1 MINHSR
7 PRRLSRPFASF
18 VTGLL
23 ALIHSAMAQTAPVTS
38 SAASTAP
45 IPVVLSPF
53 EVNTSKD
60 QGFAATSSLA
70 GGRLATDL
78 RDTPA
83 AYSVIT
89 RELMDALDLRDIE
102 STIGWATSATLNV
115 DNGIQNFFG
124 SPINYQIRGA
134 GQSRPQR
141 NFFPQFNNG
150 DAFNLE
156 RYEIGRGPNAVL
168 FGNGSLGG
176 VLTSTTKRAQ
186 TARPFQNVQASIGS
200 WENYRFTLDVN
211 RPLTEKVAVR
221 VAAVWGDA
229 GGWRYKD
236 FDKRKAAFLTTTF
249 KPVRGM
255 EIRLEGEYG
264 SNSKQV
270 GFSNLNDRLSG
281 WDGTTVYNTPAALAT
296 LPTNSNALG
305 VTRRGANYFVF
316 DPSNPTPT
324 IMNYQNDPATLAGG
338 ASNTTP
344 IAGFVQGSLPAF
356 NTNGAMFLHQINV
369 PTNRFATAIAN
380 SRFRVPS
387 EEFTISPDAPINA
400 QRFKDIQLTLNHK
413 VGNFFFEGAVD
424 INRSHLF
431 INGEQ
436 NRGTA
441 DTFID
446 INRVRPDGSANPNFL
461 QPYGD
466 GQFGR
471 FFRTFAYNNYR
482 AAAAY
487 VLDTRFGN
495 LTANMMGGR
504 NEFTF
509 DNDGRYLSMAQG
521 ADRRTWG
528 FLSSPATQNVRIRRY
543 WNESAR
549 GIPDL
554 SLSTIKYV
562 DPVTGTTSNI
572 QPKWIR
578 DSSRRDIQA
587 HDNAN
592 YDYLLA
598 SLNAKFFKNRLV
610 VLGAVRAD
618 DYYFISRQQRD
629 RGDYPTDWDGLTRY
643 ARPDAPAD
651 YASLTFRSRDAA
663 GNPIGPAKEAA
674 LRPRLAPNN
683 DRDPLYATDR
693 FKDDFNA
700 PAVQGRQITRSTGAV
715 IHLNNWINPSINYAE
730 TFNPPGTIV
739 RIDGRL
745 CDPTVASGTDY
756 GLRMELLQNRLNL
769 NFTYYAIQEV
779 NGIIGADGPNFFNT
793 IYDANVV
800 GDQSAVGRNARG
812 AGALPAQYRDLRSVS
827 GKGFEVEF
835 VANLSKAFRLTGS
848 VSFPKI
854 YESNLNPDVKAYIDK
869 NLPLL
874 KQVVNDAGVLVD
886 ANNVA
891 TVDLSIPINTR
902 SPDATNAAN
911 AYNAAIAFRQNIV
924 DGKRLSQD
932 QPVGNVFAD
941 YTLQSGKLKGL
952 RVGGGVR
959 YRGKQIVGNRGSD
972 TIVNPANPLT
982 AIDDPN
988 VNAYTPV
995 YTPNDYYLVTG
1006 TLAYTWRF
1014 KNRREVQANLVINNL
1029 LNDRGPLYS
1038 SNSFTNAP
1046 VRPKNNDYTSPARE
1060 TVPIAFA
1067 LKQPISY
1074 TLTLTMKL

>member
-1 MINHSR
+1 MRS
-7 PRRLSRPFASF
+7 
-18 VTGLL
+18 LL
-23 ALIHSAMAQTAPVTS
+23 RSALLVFLAFSA
-38 SAASTAP
+38 
-45 IPVVLSPF
+45 
-53 EVNTSKD
+53 
-60 QGFAATSSLA
+60 
-70 GGRLATDL
+70 
-78 RDTPA
+78 
-83 AYSVIT
+83 
-89 RELMDALDLRDIE
+89 
-102 STIGWATSATLNV
+102 
-115 DNGIQNFFG
+115 
-124 SPINYQIRGA
+124 
-134 GQSRPQR
+134 
-141 NFFPQFNNG
+141 
-150 DAFNLE
+150 
-156 RYEIGRGPNAVL
+156 
-168 FGNGSLGG
+168 
-176 VLTSTTKRAQ
+176 
-186 TARPFQNVQASIGS
+186 
-200 WENYRFTLDVN
+200 
-211 RPLTEKVAVR
+211 
-221 VAAVWGDA
+221 
-229 GGWRYKD
+229 
-236 FDKRKAAFLTTTF
+236 
-249 KPVRGM
+249 
-255 EIRLEGEYG
+255 
-264 SNSKQV
+264 
-270 GFSNLNDRLSG
+270 
-281 WDGTTVYNTPAALAT
+281 
-296 LPTNSNALG
+296 
-305 VTRRGANYFVF
+305 
-316 DPSNPTPT
+316 
-324 IMNYQNDPATLAGG
+324 
-338 ASNTTP
+338 
-344 IAGFVQGSLPAF
+344 
-356 NTNGAMFLHQINV
+356 
-369 PTNRFATAIAN
+369 
-380 SRFRVPS
+380 
-387 EEFTISPDAPINA
+387 
-400 QRFKDIQLTLNHK
+400 
-413 VGNFFFEGAVD
+413 
-424 INRSHLF
+424 
-431 INGEQ
+431 
-436 NRGTA
+436 
-441 DTFID
+441 
-446 INRVRPDGSANPNFL
+446 
-461 QPYGD
+461 
-466 GQFGR
+466 
-471 FFRTFAYNNYR
+471 
-482 AAAAY
+482 
-487 VLDTRFGN
+487 
-495 LTANMMGGR
+495 
-504 NEFTF
+504 
-509 DNDGRYLSMAQG
+509 
-521 ADRRTWG
+521 
-528 FLSSPATQNVRIRRY
+528 
-543 WNESAR
+543 AR

-572 QPKWIR
+572 QPKWIL

-618 DYYFISRQQRD
+618 DYYFISQQQKD
-629 RGDYPTDWDGLTRY
+629 RGDYPTDWDGVTRY
-643 ARPDAPAD
+643 LRPAAPTD
-651 YASLTFRSRDAA
+651 YASLTFRTRDAA

-683 DRDPLYATDR
+683 DRDPLYADDR
-693 FKDDFNA
+693 FKDDFNP
-700 PAVQGRQITRSTGAV
+700 PAVQGRQITQSTGAV
-715 IHLNNWINPSINYAE
+715 FHLNNWINPSINYAE

-745 CDPTVASGTDY
+745 LSPTVASGTDY

-769 NFTYYAIQEV
+769 NFTYYATQEI

-812 AGALPAQYRDLRSVS
+812 AGALPVQYRDIRTVS
-827 GKGFEVEF
+827 GNGFEIEF
-835 VANLSKAFRLTGS
+835 VANLSKGFRLTGS

-854 YESNLNPDVKAYIDK
+854 HESNLNPDVKAYIDT

-886 ANNVA
+886 ANNFA

-902 SPDATNAAN
+902 SPDATGAAN

-982 AIDDPN
+982 SIDDPN

-1038 SNSFTNAP
+1038 SNSFTTAP

-1074 TLTLTMKL
+1074 SLTLTMKL